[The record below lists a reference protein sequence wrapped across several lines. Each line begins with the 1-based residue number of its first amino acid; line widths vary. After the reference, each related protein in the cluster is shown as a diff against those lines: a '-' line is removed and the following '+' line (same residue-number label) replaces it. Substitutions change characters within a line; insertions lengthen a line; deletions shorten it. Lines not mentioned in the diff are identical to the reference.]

1 MAGLFLRFRSSFQSK
16 WLRAGVA
23 ELVDA
28 QALGACFYGS
38 GSSSL
43 PARTIFGPELDDH
56 RHDNSTVWVLG
67 TGQGLG
73 FLITPAR
80 FSNFRRT
87 TFSDVPE
94 GSVFSGTL
102 CRFWKQD

>member
-1 MAGLFLRFRSSFQSK
+1 
-16 WLRAGVA
+16 
-23 ELVDA
+23 
-28 QALGACFYGS
+28 
-38 GSSSL
+38 
-43 PARTIFGPELDDH
+43 
-56 RHDNSTVWVLG
+56 VWVLG